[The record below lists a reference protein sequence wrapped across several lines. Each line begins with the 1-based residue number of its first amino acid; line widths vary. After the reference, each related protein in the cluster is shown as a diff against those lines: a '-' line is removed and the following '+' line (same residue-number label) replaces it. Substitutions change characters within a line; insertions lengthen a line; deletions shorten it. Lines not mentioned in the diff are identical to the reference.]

1 MDRIHH
7 VAVPVGDIAQAVDW
21 YTRHFDCVVRYQDA
35 TWAELG
41 FANLSLAL
49 VTPGQHP
56 PHIGLARAD
65 ARRFGELVVHRDGA
79 ASVYVRDPGGNTIEI
94 LDPSTLKESP

>member
-7 VAVPVGDIAQAVDW
+7 VAVAVADITQAVDW
-21 YTRHFDCVVRYQDA
+21 YTQHFDCVVRYQDA

-41 FANLSLAL
+41 FANLNLAL

-56 PHIGLARAD
+56 PHIGFARPD
-65 ARRFGELVVHRDGA
+65 ARTFGALTTHRDGS
-79 ASVYVRDPGGNTIEI
+79 ASVYVRDPSGNTLEI
-94 LDPSTLKESP
+94 LDPNTLKDTP